1 METRSRKLEIIKK
14 MNIEGKKVLIA
25 KSSKEAYN
33 FFMTLEN
40 FELLMPTSTEKF
52 EVEGDSFLF
61 GLKGMPEIRL
71 VLGNSLEYSKVSL
84 GAASSKLSFTLEAN
98 ILSVSDSS
106 SEVQLQFDG
115 DFNPMM
121 AMMVKKPLT
130 NFIDTLTENIA
141 KL

>member
-1 METRSRKLEIIKK
+1 METKSRKLEIIKK

-71 VLGNSLEYSKVSL
+71 VLGNSVEYSKVSL

>member
-1 METRSRKLEIIKK
+1 

-71 VLGNSLEYSKVSL
+71 VLGNNIEYSKVSL